1 MNKTIIG
8 RIGEKA
14 ISETIYNYKSDIPEQ
29 ELTAKRNIRAKFEAL
44 GYNHKDITFIDSAY

>member
-14 ISETIYNYKSDIPEQ
+14 ISETIYNYKSNIPEQ

-44 GYNHKDITFIDSAY
+44 GYNHEDITFIDSAY